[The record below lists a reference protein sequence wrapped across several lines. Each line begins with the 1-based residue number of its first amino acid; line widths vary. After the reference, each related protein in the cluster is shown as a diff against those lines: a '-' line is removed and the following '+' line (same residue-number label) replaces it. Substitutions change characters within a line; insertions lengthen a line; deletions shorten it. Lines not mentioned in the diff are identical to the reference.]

1 MSKELKRNDLC
12 HCGSG
17 TKYKNCHA
25 KRGIKKPLPW
35 MLWGVLLALVGA
47 FSLIPNNK
55 ENGSSNQYTSK
66 PYMPQNIGKNK
77 PEGEAPPGMVW
88 SAEHGHW
95 HDAKNPHDAFSVGMK
110 KSGDQ
115 LQRQGEVPPG
125 KVWSPE
131 HGHWHDKK

>member
-1 MSKELKRNDLC
+1 LSKVLKRNDPC

-35 MLWGVLLALVGA
+35 MLWGVLLALIGA

-55 ENGSSNQYTSK
+55 ENRPGNLNTSK
-66 PYMPQNIGKNK
+66 PYITQNIGKNK
-77 PEGEAPPGMVW
+77 PKGEAPPGMVW

-95 HDAKNPHDAFSVGMK
+95 HDAKNPHDAFSAGMM

-115 LQRQGEVPPG
+115 LQRQGEAPPG

>member
-1 MSKELKRNDLC
+1 MF
-12 HCGSG
+12 
-17 TKYKNCHA
+17 
-25 KRGIKKPLPW
+25 
-35 MLWGVLLALVGA
+35 WGVLLALIGA

-55 ENGSSNQYTSK
+55 ENRSGNLNTSK
-66 PYMPQNIGKNK
+66 PYIPQNIGKNK
-77 PEGEAPPGMVW
+77 PEGEAPPGKVW

-95 HDAKNPHDAFSVGMK
+95 HDAKNPHDAYSADMK

-115 LQRQGEVPPG
+115 LQKKGEAPPG

>member
-1 MSKELKRNDLC
+1 MSKELKRNDPC

-25 KRGIKKPLPW
+25 KRGIKKPLSW
-35 MLWGVLLALVGA
+35 MFWGVLLVLIGA

-55 ENGSSNQYTSK
+55 ENELGNQYTSK
-66 PYMPQNIGKNK
+66 PYKPNIGKNK
-77 PEGEAPPGMVW
+77 PEEEAPPGMVW

-95 HDAKNPHDAFSVGMK
+95 HDAKNPHDAFSA

-115 LQRQGEVPPG
+115 LQRQGEAPPG
-125 KVWSPE
+125 KVWSSE